1 MHKSELIMDKKDKSE
16 KFRKLSI
23 ISLIAG
29 ILTLSYIYLIP
40 KYLGPLVIYL
50 RNFIFQESIIATI
63 AALLVFILTGL
74 PVAAVV
80 CGSIDLKR
88 IKSNLY
94 STKGKGMDITG
105 IVLGSVYL
113 LIVFL
118 FLLGEIIFP
127 H

>member
-1 MHKSELIMDKKDKSE
+1 MNNKTELG
-16 KFRKLSI
+16 KFRKLSLT
-23 ISLIAG
+23 SLIAG

-40 KYLGPLVIYL
+40 RFLGSLVLYL

-63 AALLVFILTGL
+63 IILLVLVLTGL
-74 PVAAVV
+74 PIAAVV

-94 STKGKGMDITG
+94 SSKGKGMNITG
-105 IVLGSVYL
+105 IVLGSIYL
-113 LIVFL
+113 FIVFL